1 MKLQEAIDLHQKGDI
16 QSANKAYQAILQDK
30 PNDFNGTHLLGLTYH
45 QLGENQKA
53 IELILQAISINSR
66 YAPAYFNLGSIFQT
80 QHEWDKALENYDQ
93 AIAIDPNY
101 LDALLR
107 KSQIL
112 INLNRFLDALKTF
125 DRLVTLQP
133 NNYLVFYQR
142 TEVLLKLKK
151 INEALTDYQKSIELN
166 PNFIEG
172 HFSLANALFDIGK
185 FDQALHYYQRAI
197 CIDPDYDYLYG
208 FYIQVKMK
216 MCQWEDISDEL
227 LLFEKNLSESRWITF
242 PFIALHLYDKPA
254 IHQKIATSYI
264 KKRYSNKHVAINP
277 FALQKKKKIRV
288 GYFSADFRIHPTS
301 QLIVEILR
309 CHDRTQFEVYGFSF
323 GPENNDLTKQ
333 YITTIFDKFIDVS
346 SMSDDE
352 IVRLS
357 KNFEID
363 IAVDLNGHTQYARTE
378 VFLTRCAPVQINY
391 LAYPST
397 IGSSHMDYIMADRVV
412 IHEGNQE
419 FFSEKKIYLSNCYVT
434 HDSKNKVLENIYSRS
449 DFDLPNNAFIF
460 CCFNGSFKILPKTF
474 DMWMRI
480 LKSVEGSILW
490 LYRDN
495 SFAVDNL
502 LKEARFRGV
511 NPNRLIF
518 AERMDLDQHLPRYRL
533 ADLFLDTFPYN
544 AHTTANDSLW
554 AGLPVL
560 TLMGQSFASRVASS
574 LLQAIE
580 LPELICHTHA
590 EYEAKAIE
598 LALNPQKLAYLKKKL
613 ANNQKTTPLFNG
625 FQITRNIELAYT
637 SVYQRYQKGLTPEDV
652 FVSV

>member
-1 MKLQEAIDLHQKGDI
+1 VKLQEAIDLHQKGDI

-474 DMWMRI
+474 DIWMRI

-518 AERMDLDQHLPRYRL
+518 AERKDLDQHLPRYRL

-598 LALNPQKLAYLKKKL
+598 LALNPQKLADLKKKL

>member
-474 DMWMRI
+474 DIWMRI

-518 AERMDLDQHLPRYRL
+518 AERKDLDQHLPRYRL

-598 LALNPQKLAYLKKKL
+598 LALNPQKLADLKKKL

>member
-1 MKLQEAIDLHQKGDI
+1 VKLQEAIDLHQKGDI

-598 LALNPQKLAYLKKKL
+598 LALNPQKLADLKKKL